1 VFYTLRRA
9 GAKGGKLSTDRGV
22 VAGEGSGDAASQ
34 RRFDVAMPGSTLRS
48 QKNKGRRVPIVYRPV
63 CAHDLQRAGAF
74 VVASIN
80 DLTQRH
86 GFGSVAGVRPPAF
99 LQFSFR
105 DDPDGLWVAEEGG
118 DMRGLAFGWACGDL
132 WFLAQLFVAPGQ
144 QGNGIGQNLLTHAL
158 EHAQKSNAATRAL
171 ITFAFNSVSQG
182 LYMRNG
188 MFPRCAIYDF
198 AAARETLLPRL
209 PVSPLRCV
217 PVADTAS
224 DLRELVEV
232 DARAL
237 GVSREKHHRFLIGDG
252 ARGALLYAGEDCVG
266 YAYVSADGRVGPL
279 AVTRQAVLADAFA
292 AGLKLAAECGSAQ
305 VSAFIPGAGEAALS
319 LAVKLGMRI
328 SLPMVLMSTRDF
340 GDWGLYLP
348 RNPGFM

>member
-1 VFYTLRRA
+1 M
-9 GAKGGKLSTDRGV
+9 RG
-22 VAGEGSGDAASQ
+22 SN
-34 RRFDVAMPGSTLRS
+34 LRS
-48 QKNKGRRVPIVYRPV
+48 SKIEGRRVPIVYRPA
-63 CAHDLQRAGAF
+63 CAHDLQSAGAF

-86 GFGSVAGVRPPAF
+86 GFGSVAAVRPPSF
-99 LQFSFR
+99 LQFSLR

-118 DMRGLAFGWACGDL
+118 EMRGFAFSWACGDL
-132 WFLAQLFVAPGQ
+132 WFLAQLFVAPGR
-144 QGNGIGQNLLTHAL
+144 QGEGIGHNLLTHVL

-198 AAARETLLPRL
+198 AVARETLLAHL
-209 PVSPLRCV
+209 PASPLRCV
-217 PVADTAS
+217 PIADTAS

-237 GVSREKHHRFLIGDG
+237 GVSREKHHRFLVGDG

-266 YAYVSADGRVGPL
+266 YAYVSADGHVGPL
-279 AVTRQAVLADAFA
+279 AVTRQTYAGDAFT
-292 AGLKLAAECGSAQ
+292 AGLKLAAEWGSAQ
-305 VSAFIPGAGEAALS
+305 VSASIPAPCEAALS